1 MRFVMLRLD
10 IILLVDYAPP
20 PLHTNKKYILLA
32 DYAPPTIRISWIS
45 SIFEHFGEIFSDVKK
60 YLSNHEK
67 LLFIGSNKSQIV

>member
-1 MRFVMLRLD
+1 MIFMRFVMLGL
-10 IILLVDYAPP
+10 
-20 PLHTNKKYILLA
+20 NGILLA
-32 DYAPPTIRISWIS
+32 DYAPVHTNKEYFLLADYAPSILISWIS